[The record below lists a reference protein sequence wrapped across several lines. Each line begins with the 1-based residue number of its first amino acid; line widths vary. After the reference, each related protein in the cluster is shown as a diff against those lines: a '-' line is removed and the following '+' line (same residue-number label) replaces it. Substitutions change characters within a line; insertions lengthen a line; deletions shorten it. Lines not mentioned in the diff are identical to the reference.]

1 LERIG
6 SIHPGEVLREDY
18 LIPLGK
24 TPYWLAK
31 NIGMTPSAVAEI
43 MAGKRAI
50 TPATALRLARFFRT
64 SARFWLN
71 LQAIYD
77 LEEEQHRL
85 AGKLEAIRPCE
96 LVAV

>member
-1 LERIG
+1 MERIG

-18 LIPLGK
+18 LVPLGK

-31 NIGMTPSAVAEI
+31 NIGMTPSAVGEI
-43 MAGKRAI
+43 LAGKRAI
-50 TPATALRLARFFRT
+50 TPATALRLARFFGT

-77 LEEEQHRL
+77 LEEEQNRL
-85 AGKLEAIRPCE
+85 AGKLETIQPCN